1 MPIMTGAL
9 TSNAGRLAAGDLM
22 SVANIVEGGQ
32 YGFGNHIPNIDAATP
47 LVLRPIVPVITHVP
61 TMFQYLTD
69 FPETLKAL
77 VERHTTRID
86 GIDLQYTLEDAT
98 VPSGQDGQELHMP
111 TNARRAAI
119 SPSMAMPEIAG
130 NLVWNFFTYW
140 MRLIKDP
147 DTQASSL
154 AGVIPTGTTLQPHV
168 MSMFTMDMLVI
179 QYDTTLQPQNIIDA
193 YFIVTMWPY
202 DAGPAG
208 YTKQLGNSEHQE
220 RTIQFHGVIQHN
232 RNTRVIGQNIA
243 TVLKLHTYDYNFA
256 VPAATDV
263 ESRVQGDGVAHEAAE
278 IASTFVPL
286 GGNAAIG

>member
-1 MPIMTGAL
+1 MPIMTNSL
-9 TSNAGRLAAGDLM
+9 VSNAGRLAAGDLM
-22 SVANIVEGGQ
+22 SVANVIDGTQ
-32 YGFGNHIPNIDAATP
+32 YGFGNHIPDIDAATP
-47 LVLRPIVPVITHVP
+47 LVLMPIVPVVTHVP

-98 VPSGQDGQELHMP
+98 VPSGADGQELHMP
-111 TNARRAAI
+111 TNARRTAI
-119 SPSMAMPEIAG
+119 SPSMAMPEVTG

-154 AGVIPTGTTLQPHV
+154 AGVVPSGTTLSPHV

-193 YFIVTMWPY
+193 YFLVSMWPY

-208 YTKQLGNSEHQE
+208 YTKQLGNSEHPE
-220 RTIQFHGVIQHN
+220 RTIQFHAVIQHN

-243 TVLKLHTYDYNFA
+243 TTLKLHTYDYNFA
-256 VPAATDV
+256 TVAATDV
-263 ESRVQGDGVAHEAAE
+263 ESAVQADGIQYEVTSEVSKFA
-278 IASTFVPL
+278 PL
-286 GGNAAIG
+286 GGNAAIA